1 MADTVDLGFLGRKVE
16 QILSELREMR
26 LDNRLIK
33 SGFLKVSDML
43 SRMNQRTDFL
53 DRRISEVRDD
63 GDTMLRMELG
73 GSLTHVETRLDE
85 RFAIVGDRFAEL
97 NDRFAQ
103 VDARFAQVDDRF
115 AQVHDRF
122 DRVEDR
128 FAAVNER
135 FDQVNDQL
143 VAVNERLDAR
153 FANVNDRFEELK
165 QLILGLSAT
174 KGG

>member
-1 MADTVDLGFLGRKVE
+1 MADTADLGFLGRKVE

-103 VDARFAQVDDRF
+103 VD
-115 AQVHDRF
+115 DRF

-165 QLILGLSAT
+165 QLIRGLSAT
-174 KGG
+174 KGR